1 MPPPAPATTIGD
13 HIDRPRGDKMRAD
26 VGDRL
31 IVRGHRVGE
40 STRTAEVLE
49 VHGQGGGPPYLV
61 RWVDDGH
68 ESLVVPSSDFVVE
81 RGRPETAS
89 PAPAEQPGEPEPVD
103 PELRILRLEESMD
116 AVVRQLERLREELRA
131 LASPER

>member
-1 MPPPAPATTIGD
+1 M
-13 HIDRPRGDKMRAD
+13 
-26 VGDRL
+26 
-31 IVRGHRVGE
+31 GE

-49 VHGQGGGPPYLV
+49 AHGPGGGPPFLV

-68 ESLVVPSSDFVVE
+68 ESLVVPSSDFAVE
-81 RGRPETAS
+81 RGQPETAS
-89 PAPAEQPGEPEPVD
+89 PAAPAEQPAEPETVD

-116 AVVRQLERLREELRA
+116 AVVRQVERLREELRA